1 MPFTRIYRDYW
12 FSIKRKLYLIHMY
25 IHIKIFL
32 IQTCLQNHSIET
44 SSKKIEYTSLWIRFN
59 ANSSISNNNNLSI
72 NKMRLHTRESGNAS
86 RLKNYIYISILFPLL
101 IHCLLILLPLDTCII
116 LHNHKQVLRISN
128 VTLDRSWLTF
138 LFCPCEFGCC
148 AYLSYFSPSI
158 LARFLSS
165 YFSLSSI
172 LSFFKSNPVNR
183 LNS

>member
-44 SSKKIEYTSLWIRFN
+44 SSKIEYTSLWIRFN
-59 ANSSISNNNNLSI
+59 ANSSTSNNNNLSI

-101 IHCLLILLPLDTCII
+101 IHCLVILLPFDTWHHICIT
-116 LHNHKQVLRISN
+116 ISK
-128 VTLDRSWLTF
+128 S
-138 LFCPCEFGCC
+138 CEFLTW
-148 AYLSYFSPSI
+148 LSIVLDWLFFSVPANLVVTRI
-158 LARFLSS
+158 FPIFLR
-165 YFSLSSI
+165 LS
-172 LSFFKSNPVNR
+172 
-183 LNS
+183 